1 MVEELVGY
9 LGLCLSA
16 AAGGAVNA
24 IAGGGTLLTF
34 PSLMAALASRP
45 EAKLLANTTSTVA
58 LLPGSAASVWGYRRE
73 MKQLERWS
81 LLLLAPSLLGGT
93 VGAILLVSLPE
104 TIFNGL
110 VPWLILTAALLFLAQ
125 PALAR
130 WFGIGKSHG
139 PPTRT
144 TIGWILGFQFLV
156 AVYGGYFGAGIGILM
171 LSSLGLMGIGDIHT
185 MNAVKNTL
193 AASINAVAVIVF
205 VFEGDVSWKLAA
217 PMVIAAV
224 IGGYG
229 AAHLA
234 RYLNKTLVRG
244 VVILIGVTLTLH
256 YFMGR

>member
-1 MVEELVGY
+1 MG
-9 LGLCLSA
+9 A
-16 AAGGAVNA
+16 GAVNVV
-24 IAGGGTLLTF
+24 AGGGTLLTF
-34 PSLMAALASRP
+34 PA
-45 EAKLLANTTSTVA
+45 LLAVVSPVVANATSTVA
-58 LLPGSAASVWGYRRE
+58 LVPGSLAGAWGFRDQFNEARR
-73 MKQLERWS
+73 WIA
-81 LLLLAPSLLGGT
+81 LLMVPSLIGGG
-93 VGAILLVSLPE
+93 VGAVLLTRLPE
-104 TIFNGL
+104 GYFAVL
-110 VPWLILTAALLFLAQ
+110 VPWLILTATVLLICQ
-125 PALAR
+125 PLLAR
-130 WFGIGKSHG
+130 LTRGPKLEVEVPTSAGK
-139 PPTRT
+139 
-144 TIGWILGFQFLV
+144 IAVLVVAQFLV
-156 AVYGGYFGAGIGILM
+156 AIYGGYFGAGIGILM